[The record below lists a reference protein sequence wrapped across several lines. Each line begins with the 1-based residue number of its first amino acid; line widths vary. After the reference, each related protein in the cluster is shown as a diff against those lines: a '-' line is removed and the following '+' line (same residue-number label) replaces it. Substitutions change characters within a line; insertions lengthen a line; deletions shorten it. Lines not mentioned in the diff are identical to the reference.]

1 MKNLKLSALRTRR
14 QAGFTLIEIMVA
26 LAILTVL
33 ALLASSAFDGSR
45 SKAQT
50 MISLARQVG
59 DANIQLKTDTGC
71 FVRNPE
77 ALFEPAAAQIPG
89 NNWCGRTFGN
99 TWARPYLAQYP
110 VNDQGELVID
120 KISAGVTVNLT
131 REEVG
136 QGAAMR
142 KRYLV
147 NFNNVP
153 TDILRQ
159 ALVECN
165 NTDATNGD
173 LNNDRCRVTGN
184 VTEDAPGTFTML
196 YDTAR

>member
-1 MKNLKLSALRTRR
+1 
-14 QAGFTLIEIMVA
+14 MVA

-33 ALLASSAFDGSR
+33 ALLASGSFDGSR

-71 FVRNPE
+71 FVSVPHALFDPE
-77 ALFEPAAAQIPG
+77 AAQVPG
-89 NNWCGRTFGN
+89 NNYCQRTFGN
-99 TWARPYLAQYP
+99 AWARSYLAQYP
-110 VNDQGELVID
+110 VNEDGELVID
-120 KISAGVTVNLT
+120 KISSGVTVNFT
-131 REEVG
+131 RETVG
-136 QGAAMR
+136 SGTAMR

-153 TDILRQ
+153 TDVLRQ

-165 NTDATNGD
+165 NTDENNGNLD
-173 LNNDRCRVTGN
+173 RDRCRVTGD
-184 VTEDAPGTFTML
+184 VAGDTPGTFTLM

>member
-1 MKNLKLSALRTRR
+1 MKNLKLSALRARR

-33 ALLASSAFDGSR
+33 ALLASSAFDSSR

-71 FVRNPE
+71 FVNNPQ
-77 ALFEPAAAQIPG
+77 ALFEPAAAQVPA
-89 NNWCGRTFGN
+89 NNWCNRTFGN
-99 TWARPYLAQYP
+99 AWARPYLAQYP
-110 VNDQGELVID
+110 VNEQGELVID
-120 KISAGVTVNLT
+120 KISSGVTVNLA
-131 REEVG
+131 REIVG
-136 QGAAMR
+136 NGSNLR
-142 KRYLV
+142 RRYLV

-165 NTDATNGD
+165 NTDETNGD
-173 LNNDRCRVTGN
+173 LNNDRCRVTGD
-184 VTEDAPGTFTML
+184 VAGDVPGTFTML